1 MTDETGPTDKSAPT
15 DENAPGTAA
24 SATDASDSAFAS
36 PEYRRIVEEN
46 RRFGA
51 VFDRSALTAAPVRGL
66 AVLTC
71 MDARIQVED
80 ALGLRAGDAHIIRNA
95 GGLATG
101 DAIRSLVVSQQL
113 LGTQEILVIAHTRC
127 GLHGVDESDLRQRLA
142 ESTGHAT
149 TLSFGAFADL
159 DAMVAEQVRK
169 IREHPATLDVPVHG
183 LVYEVETGHLREVA

>member
-1 MTDETGPTDKSAPT
+1 MTDDIEPTSSST
-15 DENAPGTAA
+15 
-24 SATDASDSAFAS
+24 
-36 PEYRRIVEEN
+36 EYQRIVEEN

-71 MDARIQVED
+71 MDARILVED
-80 ALGLRAGDAHIIRNA
+80 ALGLRVGDAHIIRNA

-113 LGTQEILVIAHTRC
+113 LGTQEILVIAHTGC
-127 GLHGVDESDLRQRLA
+127 GLHEVDEAGLRHRLA
-142 ESTGHAT
+142 EATGHETNLA
-149 TLSFGAFADL
+149 FGAFADL

-169 IREHPATLDVPVHG
+169 IRAHPAILDVPVHG
-183 LVYEVETGHLREVA
+183 LVYEVETGRLREVA